1 MNLLAAVVSAL
12 LPALAEAP
20 GDGETVV
27 RGSFVTKLGD
37 DVVAVESYAR
47 TSRRLEGDIVLRV
60 PGTTRYH
67 YDLSFESDGSV
78 KRSEF
83 TVKPLGASGLDD
95 PRQLILEFGRDSV
108 NLTSIVRGE
117 RQAASRPA
125 GKTPHVVF
133 RAGYGASHGLYDSLA
148 MYEHLLVNV
157 KAGPDPVR
165 IAAFGADNGKPT
177 TRLFKR
183 ASVNSAAVDY
193 FKMAWTLLSL
203 DDTGRIL
210 AADATA
216 TTERTRTERVEFTD
230 IDAIEKE
237 FVALDRAG
245 KGLGAASPNVET
257 RAKVE
262 GASIVLRHGSP
273 RLRGRSGV
281 MKALV
286 ESGSVWRTGANEATT
301 LETNRDLLLGG
312 ARIPAGKYSLWT
324 QASLAG
330 IQLIVNRETGQW
342 GTDYKATQDVV
353 RVGLRVATSN
363 PPVESLA
370 IDVANTGAGNE
381 LRIRWDTFVW
391 SVAIAEAAPSGNHRE
406 R

>member
-1 MNLLAAVVSAL
+1 MNLLAVVVSAL

-20 GDGETVV
+20 GDGEAVV

-37 DVVAVESYAR
+37 DIVAFESYAR

-67 YDLSFESDGSV
+67 YDLSFAGDGSV

-83 TVKPLGASGLDD
+83 TVKPLGAPGIDD
-95 PRQLILEFGRDSV
+95 PRRLILEFGRDSV
-108 NLTSIVRGE
+108 ILTSIARGE

-133 RAGYGASHGLYDSLA
+133 RGGYGASHGLYDSLA
-148 MYEHLLVNV
+148 MYEHLLAKL
-157 KAGPDPVR
+157 KAGPEAVR
-165 IAAFGADNGKPT
+165 VAAFGADNGKPT
-177 TRLFKR
+177 TRLLKR
-183 ASVNSAAVDY
+183 LSANSAAVDY
-193 FKMAWTLLSL
+193 FTMAWTLLTL
-203 DDTGRIL
+203 DDTGLIL

-216 TTERTRTERVEFTD
+216 TTERTRTVRVEFAD

-237 FVALDRAG
+237 FAALDRAG
-245 KGLGAASPNVET
+245 KGLGPASPNVET
-257 RAKVE
+257 RTKVE
-262 GASIVLRHGSP
+262 GASIDLRHGSP
-273 RLRGRSGV
+273 RLRGRTGV

-324 QASLAG
+324 QASPGG
-330 IQLIVNRETGQW
+330 IQLIVNRESGQW
-342 GTDYKATQDVV
+342 GTDYEATHDVV
-353 RVGLRVATSN
+353 RVGLHVATSN
-363 PPVESLA
+363 APVESLV

-391 SVAIAEAAPSGNHRE
+391 SVAIAAAAPSGSHRE